1 MREVREEIYSPE
13 AENLAV
19 PGLRDADQRES
30 LVVSDLRPERYV
42 LVFPDLPDPFLD
54 RAGSKHHRLFRGQY
68 SYPLIPRA
76 LHPPLIPAPGFGA
89 RPTCL
94 PSGLSAEAS
103 AKVEAL
109 AEEGPIHPVRSAKI
123 ANNARIN
130 YAKTASSLENSL

>member
-13 AENLAV
+13 AENLAL
-19 PGLRDADQRES
+19 PGLRNSDQRES

-76 LHPPLIPAPGFGA
+76 LHPPLIPPPGFGA

-94 PSGLSAEAS
+94 PSA
-103 AKVEAL
+103 AL

-123 ANNARIN
+123 AITPVRVNRFLSEKQPQKA
-130 YAKTASSLENSL
+130 

>member
-13 AENLAV
+13 AEYLAL

-30 LVVSDLRPERYV
+30 LVVSYLRPERYV

-54 RAGSKHHRLFRGQY
+54 RAGSKHHRLFRVQY

-76 LHPPLIPAPGFGA
+76 LHPSDPAA
-89 RPTCL
+89 RLRRSSDL
-94 PSGLSAEAS
+94 PNR
-103 AKVEAL
+103 
-109 AEEGPIHPVRSAKI
+109 PAKI
-123 ANNARIN
+123 ANNTRIN